1 MCMYMTNNVYVH
13 VHLQCMC
20 RCVYKHRY
28 MQIMLHAIMTGCRGE
43 AGEAAAEAA
52 AAAAETRGRD
62 ECSCQSLEQR
72 DPHTLG
78 NHVRTQP
85 PRPSAGLEV

>member
-1 MCMYMTNNVYVH
+1 MN
-13 VHLQCMC
+13 
-20 RCVYKHRY
+20 
-28 MQIMLHAIMTGCRGE
+28 GCRGE

-78 NHVRTQP
+78 NHVRT
-85 PRPSAGLEV
+85 RPLVQVRGGWGCDGIAEM